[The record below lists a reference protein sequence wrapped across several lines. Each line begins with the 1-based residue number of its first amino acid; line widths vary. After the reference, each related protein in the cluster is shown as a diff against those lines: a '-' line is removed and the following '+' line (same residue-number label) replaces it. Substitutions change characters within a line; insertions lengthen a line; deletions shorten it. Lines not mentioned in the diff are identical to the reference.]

1 MRPPELLSLRPGDK
15 RTLEKLLRSERD
27 AKLWQRYQS
36 MLLCSRK
43 PKKEVA
49 KMVKMTYRNL
59 NTLTTAYKKKG
70 IVGLAYKIPPGRPPE
85 ISEKK
90 RKEIISILDSDP
102 EGWETKKVKEL
113 IVKKTGVVYTNRHI
127 TRIAHK
133 WGFAM
138 VVPRPRN
145 RRMSPSA
152 VYQFKKSGEDTGN
165 VTKRLG
171 RDMRRR
177 INNVLRFHQ

>member
-1 MRPPELLSLRPGDK
+1 MRTPELLSLRPSDK
-15 RTLEKLLRSERD
+15 RNLENRLRTEKD
-27 AKLWQRYQS
+27 VKMWQRYNCI
-36 MLLCSRK
+36 LLCAKK
-43 PKKEVA
+43 PRYDVGDEIH
-49 KMVKMTYRNL
+49 MSYRNMQRL
-59 NTLTTAYKKKG
+59 VSAYKRKG
-70 IVGLAYKIPPGRPPE
+70 IAGLAYKIPPGRPPE

-90 RKEIISILDSDP
+90 RKEIVSILDGDP

-113 IVKKTGVVYTNRHI
+113 IVKKTGVIYTNRHI

-152 VYQFKKSGEDTGN
+152 VYQFKKRQ
-165 VTKRLG
+165 KKY
-171 RDMRRR
+171 
-177 INNVLRFHQ
+177 